1 MYDPPPSDF
10 SGYEFTASARP
21 AQPADH
27 AIARASLQKT
37 QRTLSRRKRPRRS
50 KKVLFACGLSSGARR
65 LRPSIR
71 PTFAMHCVMRLLL
84 HWWPQQA
91 RRRLPL
97 SGGLTRDRSRLVAAD
112 ERADRPRQGRVVCS
126 ESTCSPCTL
135 ALDGEQKIGVVL
147 ICTHARLHA
156 AQRVHGSSDYPC
168 ALAVCVRT
176 AVAVACGCTW
186 ASLYL
191 PVNIRI

>member
-1 MYDPPPSDF
+1 MNRLAVTRQRNGPVTLGLWSDF

-27 AIARASLQKT
+27 AIARATAKIV
-37 QRTLSRRKRPRRS
+37 QRTWSRRKRPRRS

-71 PTFAMHCVMRLLL
+71 PTFPMHCVMRSLL

-97 SGGLTRDRSRLVAAD
+97 SGCLARDKSCLAAAD
-112 ERADRPRQGRVVCS
+112 ERADRPRQGRVVVR
-126 ESTCSPCTL
+126 
-135 ALDGEQKIGVVL
+135 EQMVTV
-147 ICTHARLHA
+147 HARSGWRA
-156 AQRVHGSSDYPC
+156 KYWRIVH
-168 ALAVCVRT
+168 VRT
-176 AVAVACGCTW
+176 RGFMLLRACT
-186 ASLYL
+186 AA
-191 PVNIRI
+191 